1 MNRNL
6 KATAA
11 VLGVGERH
19 LRSKLREL
27 KLLNSS
33 GELQISPRTEGHLFI
48 DTRARWNQSIN
59 GWSYYGVVMVTE
71 PGIGWLAKQ
80 LSITITRQKDAAA

>member
-11 VLGVGERH
+11 VLGIGERH

-27 KLLNSS
+27 KVLNSS
-33 GELQISPRTEGHLFI
+33 GELQVSPRTEGQLFV
-48 DTRARWNQSIN
+48 DTRSRWNSSIN
-59 GWSYYGVVMVTE
+59 GWSHYGVVMVTE
-71 PGIGWLAKQ
+71 SGVSWLAKQ
-80 LSITITRQKDAAA
+80 LNITVTQQKDAAA